1 MSTSGL
7 PPLYLNHPSN
17 DSDFA
22 NRAAVSF
29 FPLESYTYTIPPP
42 GQPFALDCDDDDD
55 PQAEIHYEVTF
66 ISACALRIRFGP
78 IAVYPYKRYF
88 PPDAAFP
95 PLQVRKWLFPYHDE
109 EPPDD
114 EPRGEER
121 DDLKT
126 DWEISEG
133 EHTFKKWVEP
143 RGSGLEFRHAMED
156 GGGLMGFEAYWKN
169 EKEPFWKESIRG
181 PFSHGTLP
189 TGVGKLG
196 DEVRCF
202 ELFALRHGEK
212 LFIGRSTSGL
222 VRTEIVPR
230 DVLTGEN
237 TGIGEGAENAS
248 RSTRDQSPRG
258 RHFNPLGKTEED
270 DMASIMGHWNGYYPT
285 PMGPEIFFW
294 TDGGWGC
301 LLRNPAMVAQTLLEG
316 PQGVRGLV
324 SLVCKGDMMDYIIV
338 VGDAL
343 EKMKKEY
350 AVEDD

>member
-1 MSTSGL
+1 MSASGL
-7 PPLYLNHPSN
+7 PPLRLTHPSG

-29 FPLESYTYTIPPP
+29 FPLESYTYIIPPP
-42 GQPFALDCDDDDD
+42 GQPFALDFDDDT
-55 PQAEIHYEVTF
+55 PQAEIHHEVTF
-66 ISACALRIRFGP
+66 ISTCALRVRFGP
-78 IAVYPYKRYF
+78 VAAYPYKQYF
-88 PPDAAFP
+88 PPDATFP
-95 PLQVRKWLFPYHDE
+95 PLQVRKWLFPYPDD

-126 DWEISEG
+126 AWEISEE

-143 RGSGLEFRHAMED
+143 RGSALEFRHTMD
-156 GGGLMGFEAYWKN
+156 DGGLMGLEAYWKN
-169 EKEPFWKESIRG
+169 ETEPFWKESIRG
-181 PFSHGTLP
+181 PFTHGTLP
-189 TGVGKLG
+189 NGVGKLG

-212 LFIGRSTSGL
+212 LYIGRSTSGL
-222 VRTEIVPR
+222 VKAEIIPR
-230 DVLTGEN
+230 SVVTGES
-237 TGIGEGAENAS
+237 TSGEEGADKAN
-248 RSTRDQSPRG
+248 RSARDQGSYG
-258 RHFNPLGKTEED
+258 RDLDGLWRTEED
-270 DMASIMGHWNGYYPT
+270 AMESIMGHWNGYYPS
-285 PMGPEIFFW
+285 PLGPEIFFW

-301 LLRNPAMVAQTLLEG
+301 LLRNPAMVAQTLVEG
-316 PQGVRGLV
+316 PQGIRGLV

-350 AVEDD
+350 AVEND